1 MDVIGLLLW
10 IGIFIA
16 PFLGYRT
23 GNKWLGRITMLSL
36 IFLLSGLGYRL
47 SGGETGGIVEGLWQT
62 LMVSHLLL
70 LALNSCLVSKRFVPE
85 MTWLR
90 LALIGF
96 IGYGLGHIW
105 IAIMTGTW
113 EWMNQEVLTLSFIM
127 ALSLLL
133 LVSLKTLDRRI
144 EA

>member
-10 IGIFIA
+10 IGILIA

-23 GNKWLGRITMLSL
+23 GHKWLGRVTLLSL
-36 IFLLSGLGYRL
+36 LLLLFSIGYRL
-47 SGGETGGIVEGLWQT
+47 SGGETGGGFEVLWQT
-62 LMVSHLLL
+62 LIVSHLLL

-90 LALIGF
+90 LATIALIGS
-96 IGYGLGHIW
+96 GLGHVW
-105 IAIMTGTW
+105 MAVVSGTW